1 VGKTSDK
8 RIAEIEATQEAL
20 RESIS
25 EAKDLT
31 AQTRE
36 ILQKHKDRGRRL
48 PG

>member
-1 VGKTSDK
+1 MGKTSDK
-8 RIAEIEATQEAL
+8 RIAEIELTQKAL

-31 AQTRE
+31 DQARE
-36 ILQKHKDRGRRL
+36 LVEKNKDNGARQ